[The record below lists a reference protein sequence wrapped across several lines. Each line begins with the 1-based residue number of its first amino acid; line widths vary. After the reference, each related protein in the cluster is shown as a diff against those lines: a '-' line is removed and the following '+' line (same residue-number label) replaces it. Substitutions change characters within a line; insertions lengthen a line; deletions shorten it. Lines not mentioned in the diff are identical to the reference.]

1 MEELSWLITSA
12 GKWREGSLEWTLLA
26 ERRGYQDVI
35 NPIKVKMEPGPRSD
49 MTMAA
54 RVHISLCYRYAKAI
68 ATMLYM
74 AHRPTDRNPHSSI
87 EDTRVSGVD
96 VEHDTQ

>member
-1 MEELSWLITSA
+1 ME
-12 GKWREGSLEWTLLA
+12 GGWTLLA
-26 ERRGYQDVI
+26 ERRGCQDVI

-74 AHRPTDRNPHSSI
+74 AHRPTDRDPIPPSK
-87 EDTRVSGVD
+87 TRASAVWM
-96 VEHDTQ
+96 